1 MGMNNIELY
10 NLAKSFLGWGGSTF
24 RKYCGLSS
32 GDPWC
37 CAFVRYIFDK
47 GRDSLLF
54 YNGKN
59 VVYVPNAER
68 WLFANY
74 ANIPIY
80 LAMPMD
86 VVTFNWDGG
95 LPDHIGFVR
104 ERKSDTTVLTIEG
117 NTSGG
122 IVANRERPAKYISG
136 CFRIGFAPSSSWN
149 ADKQLVIDGQF
160 GYNSIAVLQKVLK
173 KKGCYADKVD
183 AILGKNTVKG
193 IQKLLG
199 LAQDGSWGVKTSKAL
214 QKYLGVTADGWFG
227 EKSVKALQK
236 WLNKQNTAQPKT
248 IWDKANAWAIK
259 IANDN
264 RYGYVRYTDD
274 AYTHECCI
282 CHPRGHHFGWN
293 CIGYA
298 WAIWHHGAGLPNRC
312 SCEVINNSMADRLLK
327 MKASDALEFVQ
338 NRIGIKSINVYRTAK
353 YFPVENL
360 KKGDII
366 LFYDGWEYY
375 HTAYY
380 MGDGKMA
387 DARSTRGIV
396 AGYAIDSDMKPDIK
410 CVIRYTG
417 KVAV

>member
-248 IWDKANAWAIK
+248 IWDKANAWAKK

-264 RYGYVRYTDD
+264 RYGYIVYGN
-274 AYTHECCI
+274 AQYTHECCM
-282 CHPRGHHFGWN
+282 CVPRGHDFGWN
-293 CIGYA
+293 CIGFA

-338 NRIGIKSINVYRTAK
+338 NRIGIKTINVYRTAK

-380 MGDGKMA
+380 MGDGKIA